1 MVKQMKRLKDVLPK
15 PKQTVDVDVD
25 DRENVE
31 PTKADEAVSQ
41 EQTIPSGSNT
51 APKVMQPVSPQQVTT
66 AMQPAMQAVLSLRIH
81 HNRPTQTT
89 TLIQT
94 WT

>member
-66 AMQPAMQAVLSLRIH
+66 AMQPASPQQQATAFPPQQQWSIVGPVR
-81 HNRPTQTT
+81 
-89 TLIQT
+89 
-94 WT
+94 